1 MRAGPGRRQR
11 GEAGGGGGGGRG
23 GGGGP
28 QGGGGGAAGG
38 GGEGGGGGGG
48 GGGGAGRGAWTARLQ
63 RTGLRHGLHER
74 LEALDAVLE
83 LEAGEAKAVE
93 PRLVRVRVRS
103 PYTLAQALALTLT
116 WQERRA
122 WLGFGF
128 AHPTP

>member
-11 GEAGGGGGGGRG
+11 GEASH
-23 GGGGP
+23 
-28 QGGGGGAAGG
+28 
-38 GGEGGGGGGG
+38 
-48 GGGGAGRGAWTARLQ
+48 GAWTARLQ